1 MTSLSLEWEIEL
13 IFLCPDIFFFFFHSQ
28 TLSLREQL
36 SRRRS
41 GLEEPG
47 KDGDGQ
53 VKGGIPSFSLLF
65 IDPHPC
71 DLHSVL

>member
-1 MTSLSLEWEIEL
+1 MGSRAAGSRTLFVL
-13 IFLCPDIFFFFFHSQ
+13 ISVSCFQ

-53 VKGGIPSFSLLF
+53 VRGGRPSLPWLF
-65 IDPHPC
+65 KDPHPC
-71 DLHSVL
+71 DFHSAP

>member
-1 MTSLSLEWEIEL
+1 MPFVL
-13 IFLCPDIFFFFFHSQ
+13 IFLSLSQ

-47 KDGDGQ
+47 KEGDGQ
-53 VKGGIPSFSLLF
+53 VRGGKPSLPLLSK
-65 IDPHPC
+65 DLHPR
-71 DLHSVL
+71 DLHSAP

>member
-1 MTSLSLEWEIEL
+1 MRSRIGGSRTPFILISLSR
-13 IFLCPDIFFFFFHSQ
+13 SQ

-47 KDGDGQ
+47 KEGDGQ
-53 VKGGIPSFSLLF
+53 VRDASTLLPLVF
-65 IDPHPC
+65 KDPHPC
-71 DLHSVL
+71 DLHSAP

>member
-1 MTSLSLEWEIEL
+1 MRSRIGGSGTPFILISLSR
-13 IFLCPDIFFFFFHSQ
+13 SQ

-47 KDGDGQ
+47 KEGDGQ
-53 VKGGIPSFSLLF
+53 VRGASTSLSLLF
-65 IDPHPC
+65 KDPHPR
-71 DLHSVL
+71 DLHSAP